1 MTLQELQQ
9 EINLWSSLSVCD
21 DFLKAHLHKIRPLFY
36 GLTRAELQV
45 GRIDYEDT
53 LLIFV
58 NSRAGQ
64 AIRDGAEPPAS
75 VIALLIF
82 FLSIFQRA
90 ELYAKIRTVAD
101 FLPIGSLRTRAEA
114 IFEYKNI
121 TDSRKDYLDRFV
133 RIVSLIHDA
142 WEDGP
147 AILQKQCEDLLIEY
161 VLDALIYPKAAGIDL
176 RTSITTCFHDSATER
191 RYPILRG
198 GVLRRIFDLDNEE
211 LLREHNTVRSRIVE
225 SLHSEACDLVPGL
238 FISPVAEELQGR
250 KTAVSHEHNRLP
262 SFIDDQLERM
272 GAVYQRKK
280 QGARFNFEATHED
293 NQIYLGT
300 YFPRTVIETWNILS
314 ELLSIPVIGS
324 AIRQKDTIR
333 ILDIGSGT
341 GAAVAG
347 TLLALSNW
355 GRCEAPVEI
364 TAIDI
369 NEDALCK
376 QGDILE
382 SLRDS
387 INLDY
392 TLDPH
397 CENLPFDLESYVPA
411 LSAIADQFGTR
422 YDIITSWKCLC
433 EFYNVKYASAQGII
447 SNTLRIASRL
457 LLPYGL
463 CIIADVTTRDN
474 PYEYFPMILNREA
487 NQHDQAPQAK
497 MRTILPVPCA
507 INSCTCQDGSC
518 YTQRRFVLNHRLVKN
533 DETKIAYRVF
543 APNSF
548 AETITATF
556 TEHPAYR
563 VNAARPNE
571 SCFGGR
577 IGEGERSDPCG
588 FTGFFTERK

>member
-1 MTLQELQQ
+1 MTLQDLQQ
-9 EINLWSSLSVCD
+9 EINRWSSLSVCD
-21 DFLKAHLHKIRPLFY
+21 DFLKAHLQEIRPLFY
-36 GLTRAELQV
+36 GLTSAELQAS
-45 GRIDYEDT
+45 RIDYEDT
-53 LLIFV
+53 LLILV
-58 NSRAGQ
+58 NSRAAQ
-64 AIRDGAEPPAS
+64 AIRDGAEPPSS

-82 FLSIFQRA
+82 FLSLFQRA

-101 FLPIGSLRTRAEA
+101 YLPSGSLRTRAEA

-121 TDSRKDYLDRFV
+121 TNSRKDYLDRFE
-133 RIVSLIHDA
+133 RIVSLIEEA
-142 WEDGP
+142 WVDGP
-147 AILQKQCEDLLIEY
+147 AVRQKQCEDLLIEY
-161 VLDALIYPKAAGIDL
+161 ALDALIYPKAAGIDL
-176 RTSITTCFHDSATER
+176 RTRITTCFLDPAAARQH
-191 RYPILRG
+191 PILN
-198 GVLRRIFDLDNEE
+198 VKEIKRIFDLDNEE

-250 KTAVSHEHNRLP
+250 KAAVSHEHNRLP
-262 SFIDDQLERM
+262 SFIDDQLDRM

-314 ELLSIPVIGS
+314 ELLSIPAIGS
-324 AIRQKDTIR
+324 AIRQKETIR

-364 TAIDI
+364 TAIDT
-369 NEDALCK
+369 NQDALCK

-382 SLRDS
+382 SLRDF
-387 INLDY
+387 INLDF
-392 TLDPH
+392 TLDPY
-397 CENLPFDLESYVPA
+397 CVNLPFDLESYVPA

-447 SNTLRIASRL
+447 RNTLHIVSRL
-457 LLPYGL
+457 LLPYGF
-463 CIIADVTTRDN
+463 CIVADVTSKDN
-474 PYEYFPMILNREA
+474 PFEYFSMTLNREA
-487 NQHDQAPQAK
+487 NLHDRDPQAK

-507 INSCTCQDGSC
+507 RDSSTCHDGRC
-518 YTQRRFVLNHRLVKN
+518 FTQRRFVLNHRRIKN

-543 APNSF
+543 APHSF
-548 AETITATF
+548 TETITANF

-577 IGEGERSDPCG
+577 IGEGNRSDPCG

>member
-9 EINLWSSLSVCD
+9 EIKRWSSLSVCD
-21 DFLKAHLHKIRPLFY
+21 DFLKTHLYEIRPLFY
-36 GLTRAELQV
+36 GLTSAELRA

-82 FLSIFQRA
+82 FLSLFQRA
-90 ELYAKIRTVAD
+90 ELYAKIRTIAD

-121 TDSRKDYLDRFV
+121 TNSRKDYLDRFE

-142 WEDGP
+142 WENG
-147 AILQKQCEDLLIEY
+147 LEVQQKQCEDLLVEY
-161 VLDALIYPKAAGIDL
+161 ALDALIYPKVAGIDL
-176 RTSITTCFHDSATER
+176 RTSITTYFLNPTAKR
-191 RYPILRG
+191 QYPILKSG
-198 GVLRRIFDLDNEE
+198 NLRKIFDLDNNEE

-238 FISPVAEELQGR
+238 FVSPIAETDGT
-250 KTAVSHEHNRLP
+250 KTAVTHEHKQLP

-272 GAVYQRKK
+272 GAVYQKKK
-280 QGARFNFEATHED
+280 QGARFNFEATHQD

-300 YFPRTVIETWNILS
+300 YFPRTVIEAWNILS
-314 ELLSIPVIGS
+314 ELFSIPAIGS
-324 AIRQKDTIR
+324 ALRQKDTIR

-355 GRCEAPVEI
+355 GGCEAPIEI
-364 TAIDI
+364 TAVDT
-369 NEDALCK
+369 NQDALCK

-382 SLRDS
+382 SFRDF

-392 TLDPH
+392 TLACH
-397 CENLPFDLESYVPA
+397 CVNLPVDLESYVPA
-411 LSAIADQFGTR
+411 LSAIADQFGTQ

-433 EFYNVKYASAQGII
+433 EFYNVNYASAQGII

-487 NQHDQAPQAK
+487 NQHDQAPQTK
-497 MRTILPVPCA
+497 MRTILPIPCA
-507 INSCTCQDGSC
+507 RVSATCHDGC
-518 YTQRRFVLNHRLVKN
+518 CFTQRRFVLNHRLVRN

-543 APNSF
+543 APHSF
-548 AETITATF
+548 AETITANF
-556 TEHPAYR
+556 TEHLAYR

-571 SCFGGR
+571 SCFSGR
-577 IGEGERSDPCG
+577 IGEGKRSDPCG